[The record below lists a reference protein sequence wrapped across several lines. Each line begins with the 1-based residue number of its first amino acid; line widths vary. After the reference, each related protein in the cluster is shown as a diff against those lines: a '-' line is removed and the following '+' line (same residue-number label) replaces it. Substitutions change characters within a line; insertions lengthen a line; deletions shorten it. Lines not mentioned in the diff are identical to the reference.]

1 MTDGTRWPA
10 NIAGQPWAHVTDVS
24 ATKKTPQTHGIAA
37 YRSLHSN
44 PTPPLHQGPGV
55 PGVVRGHQICSLAT
69 AGHRGA
75 EMLSDAVSQVAT
87 AGRRDD
93 VVSRFDGE
101 SSLHNP

>member
-44 PTPPLHQGPGV
+44 PTPPLHQGRHQVKEPC
-55 PGVVRGHQICSLAT
+55 VRFDSGSQK
-69 AGHRGA
+69 RGA
-75 EMLSDAVSQVAT
+75 TPYA
-87 AGRRDD
+87 AGVRP
-93 VVSRFDGE
+93 FT
-101 SSLHNP
+101 

>member
-44 PTPPLHQGPGV
+44 PTPPLHQGLGV
-55 PGVVRGHQICSLAT
+55 PGVVRGHHIGLLALLRSSRAHNSLLSICRARH
-69 AGHRGA
+69 APDVRGMQQA
-75 EMLSDAVSQVAT
+75 
-87 AGRRDD
+87 D
-93 VVSRFDGE
+93 VMVKRS
-101 SSLHNP
+101 NA